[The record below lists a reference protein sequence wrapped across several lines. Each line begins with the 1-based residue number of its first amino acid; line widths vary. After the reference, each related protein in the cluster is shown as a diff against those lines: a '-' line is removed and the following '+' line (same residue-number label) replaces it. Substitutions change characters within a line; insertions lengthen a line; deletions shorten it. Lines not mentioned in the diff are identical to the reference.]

1 METLNK
7 LKDEFINEFNKYRT
21 LNGDSIELADV
32 VENMFIELDLSG
44 LVQYQYVDRFEL
56 MESFDLNDN
65 QVNIIMNTLD
75 DITWLQNDDLK
86 EIIDEV
92 KE

>member
-32 VENMFIELDLSG
+32 VEKMFIELDLSG